1 MNCLAGRRPGAA
13 KRASVGTGRAGCAA
27 RRGVQ
32 PYEVTDF
39 KAVFG
44 KGIEGRYAQE
54 LYFCRGMKPC
64 WRSAVWRCLPL

>member
-1 MNCLAGRRPGAA
+1 MLE
-13 KRASVGTGRAGCAA
+13 CAA

-54 LYFCRGMKPC
+54 LYFAGNEAS